1 MTNYQAKIQA
11 LRAKYPNG
19 TRIRLLSMDDPDPIR
34 PGSTGTI
41 NGVDG
46 VGTLLVDWDN
56 GRTLGLIPDVDSF
69 AVIV

>member
-1 MTNYQAKIQA
+1 MTNYQEKIQA

-19 TRIRLLSMDDPDPIR
+19 TRIRMIEMDDPDPIQ
-34 PGSTGTI
+34 PGEVGTI

-56 GRTLGLIPDVDSF
+56 GRTLGVLVGVDQF
-69 AVIV
+69 AVIA

>member
-19 TRIRLLSMDDPDPIR
+19 TRIRMIEMDDPDPIR
-34 PGSTGTI
+34 PGEEGTI
-41 NGVDG
+41 MAVDG

-56 GRTLGLIPDVDSF
+56 GRTLGVLVGVDQF
-69 AVIV
+69 AVIA